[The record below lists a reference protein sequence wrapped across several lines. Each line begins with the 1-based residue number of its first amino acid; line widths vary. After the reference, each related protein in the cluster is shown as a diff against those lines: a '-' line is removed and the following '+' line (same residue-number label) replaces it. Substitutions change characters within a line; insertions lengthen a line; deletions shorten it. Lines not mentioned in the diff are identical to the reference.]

1 VTVRINIG
9 CGQTPTAGW
18 ENFDNSI
25 GVLLARTPA
34 LLRLAKWLRILNR
47 QQLQFAEFAA
57 RARIA
62 WADATRRIPART
74 GSVDVLYSSH
84 MLEHLSREGA
94 ARFLRL
100 AYTALAPGGIIRIA
114 VPDLRHHIDA
124 YLANGDADEFMRN
137 TLLGKEYAPGIF
149 GRVMHLVLG
158 ERHHQWMYDGRSLC
172 AMLIDAGFEDVH
184 VLPAGRTG
192 IPDPGQLDLAERSPE
207 SVFVEAR
214 KRRDPARTA

>member
-1 VTVRINIG
+1 MTVRINIG

-18 ENFDNSI
+18 DNFDNSI
-25 GVLLARTPA
+25 GVLLARSPA
-34 LLRLAKWLRILNR
+34 ALRVAKWLRILNR
-47 QQLQFAEFAA
+47 QQIQFAEFAA

-84 MLEHLSREGA
+84 MLEHLSRDGA
-94 ARFLRL
+94 AKFLRI
-100 AYTALAPGGIIRIA
+100 AHTALAPGGIIRIA
-114 VPDLRHHIDA
+114 VPDLRYHVEA
-124 YLANGDADEFMRN
+124 YLASGDADTFMRH
-137 TLLGKEYAPGIF
+137 TLLGKEQGAGF
-149 GRVMHLVLG
+149 LGRVLHLIVG

-172 AMLIDAGFEDVH
+172 AMLTAAGFEDAR
-184 VLPAGRTG
+184 VLPAGITG

-214 KRRDPARTA
+214 KRSDPARI